1 MAKRYALA
9 LGAGIVLI
17 AAIAAGAFRP
27 DRAARVAAG
36 VAAHNLCSAT
46 FVAGLDPGAT
56 FRELIGAF
64 LQGPAR
70 RLLQYKVDRDARGVE
85 ASFAG
90 LVHARARFTSGYGCR
105 LDYPENVPAS
115 PPRPPTPATPD
126 GFAPNAPVEASD
138 PAVATAIDR
147 IFSEDPRRPIKDV
160 KAVVVVENGKVV
172 AERYASGF
180 GVDTPLL
187 SYSVAKS
194 FTNALLGVLVRQGRL
209 RVDQPVGAPEWADP
223 GGSAGTDHHRG
234 PYAHA

>member
-90 LVHARARFTSGYGCR
+90 LKLQLPFGIHISFRGLTTSALARC
-105 LDYPENVPAS
+105 
-115 PPRPPTPATPD
+115 
-126 GFAPNAPVEASD
+126 
-138 PAVATAIDR
+138 
-147 IFSEDPRRPIKDV
+147 
-160 KAVVVVENGKVV
+160 
-172 AERYASGF
+172 
-180 GVDTPLL
+180 
-187 SYSVAKS
+187 
-194 FTNALLGVLVRQGRL
+194 
-209 RVDQPVGAPEWADP
+209 
-223 GGSAGTDHHRG
+223 
-234 PYAHA
+234 